1 MPLTSVE
8 LRQRKAT
15 LVTEAR
21 GLLDRANPQT
31 GEMSA
36 EDRQQYDRI
45 LGEARTLTETIERV
59 EGQEAEERALA
70 QALPTEAARR
80 DQPGAPEGRAG
91 NGRGVIEL
99 RGGRLAPITVEA
111 SAPEAR
117 RAMELW
123 LRTGQVP
130 APETRAL
137 QADSDTV
144 GGYLRPD
151 QEFTARL
158 IQAVDDLV
166 FMRQLG
172 TVISLAAAD
181 SIGFPSLDTDISD
194 ANWTSEI
201 ATGTADTS
209 MAFGKRELRPH
220 PLAKPIKVSN
230 KLLRQTGQPGAVDAE
245 SLVRERMAYKFGT
258 VQEAGFMTGTGS
270 QQPLGLFTANANGI
284 STGRDVSTGNTT
296 TSIQTDNLQEVKWT
310 LKPQYRNRP
319 GTRWVFHS
327 DALKQIAKLKD
338 GDGQYIWQ
346 AGITAGAPDRLLNL
360 PYVESRYAPN
370 TFTTGLYV
378 GLLGDLSYYWIVESL
393 SMQIQRVVELYAAT
407 NETGFFG
414 RVEVDGAPVLEEAF
428 VRVKLA

>member
-1 MPLTSVE
+1 MALTSVE
-8 LRQRKAT
+8 LRQRKAS
-15 LVTEAR
+15 LITEAR

-36 EDRQQYDRI
+36 EDRAQYDR
-45 LGEARTLTETIERV
+45 LFAEARTATETIERV
-59 EGQEAEERALA
+59 EAQEAEERQLGAPLG
-70 QALPTEAARR
+70 TSAARR
-80 DQPGAPEGRAG
+80 ENPGGAETRAPR
-91 NGRGVIEL
+91 VPIEL
-99 RGGRLAPITVEA
+99 RAGRQAPIVV
-111 SAPEAR
+111 APSSSEAR
-117 RAMELW
+117 QAMAHW
-123 LRTGQVP
+123 IRTGERP
-130 APETRAL
+130 AAETRAL

-158 IQAVDDLV
+158 IQAVDNLV
-166 FMRQLG
+166 WMRQLG
-172 TVISLAAAD
+172 TVISLMTAD

-201 ATGTADTS
+201 LTGTADTS

-220 PLAKPIKVSN
+220 PLAKPIRVSN

-245 SLVRERMAYKFGT
+245 SLVLERMAYKFGT
-258 VQEAGFMTGTGS
+258 VQEAGFMTGNGS

-284 STGRDVSTGNTT
+284 STTRDVSTGNTT
-296 TSIQTDNLQEVKWT
+296 TSIQTDGLLEAKWT

-319 GTRWVFHS
+319 GTRWVMHS
-327 DALKQIAKLKD
+327 DALKQIAKLKS
-338 GDGQYIWQ
+338 GDGQYIWRPGIA
-346 AGITAGAPDRLLNL
+346 AGSPDQLLDL
-360 PYVESRYAPN
+360 PFAESRYAPN

-378 GLLGDLSYYWIVESL
+378 GILGDLSYYWIVESL
-393 SMQIQRVVELYAAT
+393 SLQIQRVVELYAAT